1 MKTVFLIFCT
11 TCLSAVFL
19 SQGFGAALQNDL
31 TDEKIVVVKENQK
44 AFIANDLDRYVV
56 FDLMSDGSM
65 VYKDTLNFN
74 EYRDKGLFILTQ
86 NQNILNKQVWANT
99 ILLILV
105 LVILV
110 FIVRK
115 R

>member
-1 MKTVFLIFCT
+1 MFRIFCT
-11 TCLSAVFL
+11 TCLSALVL
-19 SQGFGAALQNDL
+19 SQGFSSALQNEL

-56 FDLMSDGSM
+56 YDLMSDGSM
-65 VYKDTLNFN
+65 VFKDTLNFN
-74 EYRDKGLFILTQ
+74 EYRDKALFTLTQ

-99 ILLILV
+99 ILLLLV
-105 LVILV
+105 LIILV